1 MDDPPLTITS
11 YAESGS
17 EEPRSWS
24 HALVRWIHGLTHPR
38 SDAEVLRETV
48 EELIEEPPSESGISP
63 AERML
68 LGNIMKL
75 RERRAG
81 DCMVPRADIVA
92 ADVSTSIK
100 ELIDLMAAHAH
111 SRIPIYRDTLDDVI
125 GMVHM
130 KDIIPCIA
138 HNQSRTITDLLRPV
152 SFVAPSMPASRLLL
166 QMRQTRQHMALV
178 VDEFGGIDGL
188 VTIEDLVEEIVGEIE
203 DEHDAPV
210 TASIIAR
217 ADGTLLV
224 DARLPIEE
232 FEARTGVNLASPE
245 EEEVDTL
252 GGYVGNLAGRVPH
265 IGETFRAENGVTFE
279 VLEMDQSRIKRLRV
293 RGLRRAEPSAT
304 RQAKVQTG

>member
-111 SRIPIYRDTLDDVI
+111 SRIPIYRETLDDVI